1 MEVVTKAGLTVSAL
15 VADTRQYEPNI
26 FFTTE

>member
-1 MEVVTKAGLTVSAL
+1 VITKAGLTVNAL
-15 VADTRQYEPNI
+15 VADTRQLQYEPNI